1 MNDLFKN
8 LKYILII
15 FFQFFLMEFSTTFK
29 SQIIFLSFKK
39 RPDKWF
45 IFEFEGIIIKFIR
58 IYITKFTYSQ
68 NCKWKRKGEENQE
81 KFLDTLNKATATNIE
96 KV

>member
-1 MNDLFKN
+1 MCVGCKMNDLFKN

-39 RPDKWF
+39 RPDK
-45 IFEFEGIIIKFIR
+45 
-58 IYITKFTYSQ
+58 
-68 NCKWKRKGEENQE
+68 
-81 KFLDTLNKATATNIE
+81 
-96 KV
+96 